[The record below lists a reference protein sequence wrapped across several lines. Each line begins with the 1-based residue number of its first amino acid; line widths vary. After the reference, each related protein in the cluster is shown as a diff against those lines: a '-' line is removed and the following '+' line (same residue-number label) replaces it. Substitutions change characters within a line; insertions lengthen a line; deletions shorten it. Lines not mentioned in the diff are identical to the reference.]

1 LILLSLTHPI
11 LNPDYSLG
19 ALQTNGLAEFN
30 PPDESGQAD
39 LEKLNL

>member
-1 LILLSLTHPI
+1 MRRKSIF
-11 LNPDYSLG
+11 NPDWSLG
-19 ALQTNGLAEFN
+19 TLRTNGLAGFN